1 LISGGAAMAW
11 VLIAGGFGAFEV
23 CRITRE
29 QSLNRL
35 MAETAAAAQRIAQAP
50 PDSELIDAAL
60 GALARQGSIR
70 SVTLRD
76 GARSRTLAS
85 DKAPVRDGWLD
96 ETFKANW
103 TLSVQARARQPALL
117 TVQADLKSETL
128 GALDTYAAL
137 LWGLASIGVMAGG
150 ALYGVLVRRLE
161 RPIRALARDLSRMRD
176 QRSVNARVD
185 RATTADFECLLSEI
199 NAILDDREKSDT
211 SLRAYKMDFERRVL
225 ERTREL
231 DVALALAQ
239 DATRRAQDAS
249 RSKSEFLAKMSHEI
263 RTPLNGVLGMADLL
277 QHSASLDERQRRYAV
292 VIHQSG
298 TALMQLIN
306 DLLDFSKIEAGKLEL
321 AKVRFCIRDMVEDSL
336 EIFAE
341 RAQSKNLELISDISD
356 DLDTTVFADSLR
368 LRQVI
373 LNLVGN
379 AVKFTDRG
387 DITVRVHCE
396 PGIESSVFHFAVA
409 DTGIGIAAADQQDI
423 FDAFVQ
429 ADASPSRRYGGT
441 GLGLAIS
448 RQLVTHMGGTLTVS
462 STEGVGSTFTMSVP
476 LAVDRTAARP
486 KSNSKLVA
494 TRALIIEKSA
504 TARRMLR
511 QHLRSWG
518 AQTTELESAVSAL
531 EKLRN
536 AFSGEFD
543 IIFLD
548 ACLPDKDAFV
558 LVPAI
563 RAIPEFAETPILI
576 MHTGSNGPPP
586 EAQDLKGTIGW
597 QSKPIRGFQLR
608 ATMEQ
613 LLGLGADN
621 VKLAAVTQGNP
632 PILNQL
638 GALRVLVVEDNSVNR
653 EVALATLLS
662 LGVEAHT
669 ANNGQEALSLLARE
683 SFDAVLMDCQMPDLD
698 GYETTKRF
706 REWEAENA
714 RNRTPVIALTAN
726 ALQGDE
732 ERCLAAGMDQYVGK
746 PFTREELREAL
757 AFWPKAAE
765 RVVQQAEETGEVLDA
780 RTLSRIREL
789 SNTGSRDLMSRLV
802 SFYES
807 NSRLLVGKLA
817 VAVEAAE
824 FKEVI
829 RSAHALKS
837 SSANVGALTLSR
849 TSAALEAAARD
860 AELGL
865 AHRTLH
871 RLLVEHEQV
880 LRALHDHEATPEQVA
895 ERSAA

>member
-1 LISGGAAMAW
+1 
-11 VLIAGGFGAFEV
+11 
-23 CRITRE
+23 
-29 QSLNRL
+29 
-35 MAETAAAAQRIAQAP
+35 
-50 PDSELIDAAL
+50 
-60 GALARQGSIR
+60 
-70 SVTLRD
+70 
-76 GARSRTLAS
+76 
-85 DKAPVRDGWLD
+85 
-96 ETFKANW
+96 
-103 TLSVQARARQPALL
+103 
-117 TVQADLKSETL
+117 
-128 GALDTYAAL
+128 
-137 LWGLASIGVMAGG
+137 
-150 ALYGVLVRRLE
+150 
-161 RPIRALARDLSRMRD
+161 
-176 QRSVNARVD
+176 
-185 RATTADFECLLSEI
+185 
-199 NAILDDREKSDT
+199 
-211 SLRAYKMDFERRVL
+211 
-225 ERTREL
+225 
-231 DVALALAQ
+231 
-239 DATRRAQDAS
+239 
-249 RSKSEFLAKMSHEI
+249 
-263 RTPLNGVLGMADLL
+263 
-277 QHSASLDERQRRYAV
+277 
-292 VIHQSG
+292 
-298 TALMQLIN
+298 MQLIN

-321 AKVRFCIRDMVEDSL
+321 AKVRFSIRDMVEDSL

-368 LRQVI
+368 LRQVV

-387 DITVRVHCE
+387 DITVRVHCD

-462 STEGVGSTFTMSVP
+462 STEGEGSTFTMSVP
-476 LAVDRTAARP
+476 LAVDRTAPRP

-518 AQTTELESAVSAL
+518 AQTTELESADSAL

-543 IIFLD
+543 IILLD
-548 ACLPDKDAFV
+548 ARLPDKDAFF

-563 RAIPEFAETPILI
+563 RAIPEFAETPIVI

-586 EAQDLKGTIGW
+586 EAQNLKGTIGW

-621 VKLAAVTQGNP
+621 VKRAAVTQGNAAT
-632 PILNQL
+632 LNQL

-662 LGVEAHT
+662 LGVEVHT
-669 ANNGQEALSLLARE
+669 ANGGQEALSLLARE

-757 AFWPKAAE
+757 AFWPKAAD
-765 RVVQQAEETGEVLDA
+765 RVVQHAEETGEVLDA
-780 RTLSRIREL
+780 RTLNRIREL
-789 SNTGSRDLMSRLV
+789 SSTGSRDLMSRIV

-829 RSAHALKS
+829 RFAHALKS

-849 TSAALEAAARD
+849 TSAALEVAARD

-880 LRALHDHEATPEQVA
+880 LRALHDHEASPEQVA